1 MSPSH
6 VELTD
11 FTGMDFALKKNC
23 AWADGNYTTFGLPGQ
38 ARGPCVISMILQPV
52 MV

>member
-23 AWADGNYTTFGLPGQ
+23 AEQWKQSLVGGEGGRAQNFWP
-38 ARGPCVISMILQPV
+38 PPP
-52 MV
+52 

>member
-23 AWADGNYTTFGLPGQ
+23 EVTKGVEQNFWVLSQ
-38 ARGPCVISMILQPV
+38 SARG
-52 MV
+52 